1 MEKLNRCQWCLSD
14 PIYIK
19 YHDEE
24 WGVPVRDDQKLFEMI
39 NLEGAQAGL
48 SWITVLKKR
57 AGYRE
62 LFANFEAEILVN
74 YTDDQLEALRH
85 DTRIIRNRLKI
96 NAVRSN
102 ARAYLE
108 IQASLGSF
116 SDYLWQFTDGK
127 IIQNHLKG
135 MDDYRATSQQS
146 DAMSKD
152 LKKRGFKFV
161 GSTICYA
168 FMEAAGM
175 VNDHFVDCFRHAELL
190 DV

>member
-1 MEKLNRCQWCLSD
+1 MSEVNRCQWCLSD
-14 PIYIK
+14 PLYIR

-57 AGYRE
+57 EGYRE
-62 LFANFEAEILVN
+62 LFANFDPEVLIN
-74 YTDDQLEALRH
+74 YSDDHLEGLRQ

-96 NAVRSN
+96 LAVRTN
-102 ARAYLE
+102 AEAYLRLRDE
-108 IQASLGSF
+108 KGSF
-116 SDYLWQFTDGK
+116 SDYIWDFVDGQT
-127 IIQNHLKG
+127 IQNNLRG
-135 MDDYRATSQQS
+135 MDDYRATSAES

-168 FMEAAGM
+168 FMEAAGL
-175 VNDHFVDCFRHAELL
+175 VNDHFVDCFRHAELS
-190 DV
+190 